1 MTHILV
7 VDDKEGMRE
16 FFEIFLSK
24 EGYQVSA
31 AGRGEEALQLTRA
44 ARFDLVIS
52 DIKMPGIGGIAL
64 LKGLRELDPQLPVI
78 MVTAYPTIES
88 SIEAMK
94 LGAYDY
100 IIKPFNNDEIR
111 IKIAKA
117 LESSALRRENIHL
130 RAAFREKQRLEGIE
144 DVLIG
149 KSPEMIALG
158 ALIAKAS
165 KVSSTLLI
173 EGESGTGKEMVAKA
187 IHYNGPRAGGPFVA
201 INCGA
206 IPDQLL
212 ESELFGHVKGSF
224 TGAINNKE
232 GLFEVANQG
241 TVFLDE
247 VAELSLPLQVKLLR
261 VLQDRTFRRVGGLQD
276 IQVDVRVIAAS
287 NRSLEKAVSQASFR
301 EDLYYRLKV
310 IGIVVPPLRER
321 KEDIPLLCQH
331 FLAKFAQRANCPP
344 PRIRKDAMKMLI
356 SYDWPGNVRELENV
370 IERAVALEAS
380 EEITPESL
388 PFGPGLLRRLE
399 EEVPPR
405 RFNFA
410 EEEDALTTLEE
421 LEKKY
426 IEHVLGRLSGNYTKT
441 ARALGISLSTLK
453 RKVRLSG
460 LGSAHSKSTD
470 DS

>member
-31 AGRGEEALQLTRA
+31 AGRGEEALQLARA

-370 IERAVALEAS
+370 IERSVALEAS
-380 EEITPESL
+380 EEIIPESL
-388 PFGPGLLRRLE
+388 PFDSVHPQAKSSLRVGSGASLPAEGLNLDEALEQWEKELILQSLQKANGVQKKAANLLGLSLGAFRYRLLKHQI
-399 EEVPPR
+399 
-405 RFNFA
+405 
-410 EEEDALTTLEE
+410 DLE
-421 LEKKY
+421 
-426 IEHVLGRLSGNYTKT
+426 SG
-441 ARALGISLSTLK
+441 G
-453 RKVRLSG
+453 
-460 LGSAHSKSTD
+460 D
-470 DS
+470 QE